1 MREVSLGN
9 RSYYGIE
16 YLRAIMVIAVIV
28 WHTKLFGGLNLSII
42 DRYSSGGITLPVLMC
57 FNFLLLAVPT
67 FYLISLFLF
76 STKVRAKK
84 SYFTGRIERLIY
96 LYIFW
101 TGLFVLIRYRC
112 EFDTVVAILSSS
124 TKDIV
129 SFFAG
134 QGISAFFFFFSL
146 ILLTFISRLCIML
159 PRFIL
164 WVLLAA
170 STSLLWI
177 FPIIVISQSAPA
189 DPDFYQASLI
199 VYWNPLNFL
208 PYVFISALVSE
219 LVQKESFNPSTSR
232 FRRTIGL
239 LSFVFIATAV
249 CEWLWIVHRS
259 NVVHSGYI
267 PSYMRIS
274 VAAGASLFFLS
285 SFFIRRA
292 PGRLVSFLSKYSLG
306 MYCLHP
312 FVMGAYIELKGEHQG
327 SIYYTASI
335 LVTSALGAYLF
346 RRAFSKR
353 LI

>member
-1 MREVSLGN
+1 MKEASLSN
-9 RSYYGIE
+9 RTYYGFV
-16 YLRAIMVIAVIV
+16 YLRAIMVTAVIV
-28 WHTKLFGGLNLSII
+28 WHTKLFGGSNLSII
-42 DRYSSGGITLPVLMC
+42 DRYSADGITLSVLIC

-67 FYLISLFLF
+67 FFLMSLFLF
-76 STKVRAKK
+76 SIKVKTNK
-84 SYFTGRIERLIY
+84 SYFFHRIERLVY
-96 LYIFW
+96 LYLFW
-101 TGLFVLIRYRC
+101 TGLFLLVRYRC
-112 EFDTVVAILSSS
+112 ECDIFSTILSSG
-124 TKDIV
+124 TKNIM

-146 ILLTFISRLCIML
+146 ILLTFVSRLCIML

-170 STSLLWI
+170 SLSLLWI
-177 FPIIVISQSAPA
+177 FPIIVISQSSPA
-189 DPDFYQASLI
+189 DPNFYQASLI

-219 LVQKESFNPSTSR
+219 SVQKESFDLSTSH

-239 LSFVFIATAV
+239 LFLVFIATAV

-259 NVVHSGYI
+259 NFIHSGYV

-285 SFFIRRA
+285 SFFIRRPA
-292 PGRLVSFLSKYSLG
+292 GRLISFLSDYSLG

-312 FVMGAYIELKGEHQG
+312 FVMGAYMALIGQPEGNISYSVVVLIISAIG
-327 SIYYTASI
+327 SYC
-335 LVTSALGAYLF
+335 F
-346 RRAFSKR
+346 RRAFGKG